1 MVARTSHIP
10 FAAAA
15 AFWTS
20 FTAAAFSGETKE
32 EMPVPKEKEGF
43 REQLERLCE
52 LFPERETISMPEA
65 CKVVGLC
72 RDTLLQ
78 DKTFPAKKP
87 GNRRNGKIV
96 VPLVALARWLA

>member
-1 MVARTSHIP
+1 
-10 FAAAA
+10 
-15 AFWTS
+15 
-20 FTAAAFSGETKE
+20 
-32 EMPVPKEKEGF
+32 
-43 REQLERLCE
+43 
-52 LFPERETISMPEA
+52 MPEA

-96 VPLVALARWLA
+96 VPLVALARWMV

>member
-1 MVARTSHIP
+1 MGDPHISFLWPRRP
-10 FAAAA
+10 FGHLSPPRHFQA
-15 AFWTS
+15 
-20 FTAAAFSGETKE
+20 
-32 EMPVPKEKEGF
+32 MPVPKEKEGF

-96 VPLVALARWLA
+96 VPLVALARWMV

>member
-1 MVARTSHIP
+1 
-10 FAAAA
+10 
-15 AFWTS
+15 
-20 FTAAAFSGETKE
+20 
-32 EMPVPKEKEGF
+32 MPVPKEKEGF

-87 GNRRNGKIV
+87 GDRRNGKIV
-96 VPLVALARWLA
+96 VPLVALARWMV